1 MEHLT
6 PNCRCVLIPVSTKE
20 LDMSIAEKLEEALKL
35 YNDAKIGEAAS
46 LLSRVA
52 YDLRQ
57 EEKSKKGT
65 VSPNTLV
72 SGLTAYGISHQTAYA
87 LRCHGLTTWEEVA
100 AQSDADLLR
109 IPGLGQKGLLAVQK
123 LRGG

>member
-1 MEHLT
+1 
-6 PNCRCVLIPVSTKE
+6 
-20 LDMSIAEKLEEALKL
+20 MSIAEKLEEALKL

-65 VSPNTLV
+65 VSPDTLV
-72 SGLTAYGISHQTAYA
+72 SGLTVYGISHQTVYA
-87 LRCHGLTTWEEVA
+87 LRCHGFTTWGEVA
-100 AQSDADLLR
+100 EQSDADLLR
-109 IPGLGQKGLLAVQK
+109 IPNLGQKGLHSIHK
-123 LRGG
+123 LRGD